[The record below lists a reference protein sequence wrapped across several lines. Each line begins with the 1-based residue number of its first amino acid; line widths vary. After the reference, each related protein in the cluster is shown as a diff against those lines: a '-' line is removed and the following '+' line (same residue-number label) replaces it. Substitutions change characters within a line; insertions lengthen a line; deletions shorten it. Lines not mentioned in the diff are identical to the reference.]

1 MHGTFDSEP
10 ENFLVATRKVNI
22 GKTGF
27 EPGSPTL
34 PVPQAESK
42 FESQSSSCHGDG
54 TTMVAGNIPVILPV
68 RMTRTMPVIR
78 VLGVTVASVILKVEY
93 L

>member
-1 MHGTFDSEP
+1 M
-10 ENFLVATRKVNI
+10 VATRKVNI
-22 GKTGF
+22 GKTAGGF
-27 EPGSPTL
+27 APASPTL

-78 VLGVTVASVILKVEY
+78 VLGVTVASVILKVEFF
-93 L
+93 